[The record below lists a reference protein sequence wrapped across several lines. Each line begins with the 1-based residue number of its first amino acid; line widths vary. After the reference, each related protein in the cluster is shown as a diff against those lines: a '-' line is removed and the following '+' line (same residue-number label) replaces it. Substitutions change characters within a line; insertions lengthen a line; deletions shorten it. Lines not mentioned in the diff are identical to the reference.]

1 MKLSLTTVLLYLT
14 LFSAP
19 SSNTQIHSQSFKIKY
34 DWFCSFCAGKGFSST
49 LYTNDLGSIYVFK
62 EKDLNQSAEQDETI
76 IHDTTRRYI
85 RFDRTRDSIYE
96 LGFLR
101 SINASGIIIAEKQS
115 PIKWNLIDSTR
126 VIEGYK
132 CKYAVGNFRGRKY
145 FAWYDPSVKTSYGPW
160 KLHGLPGAII
170 FVTDSTEELSF
181 KVASIESTEIQSFDQ
196 ILKLKKLPIV
206 ARSIYREKREEVYNR
221 MDSIKPEEGSG
232 VTFDISIE
240 KNYFEFE

>member
-1 MKLSLTTVLLYLT
+1 MKKRTIIAISLLLLLTTIT
-14 LFSAP
+14 
-19 SSNTQIHSQSFKIKY
+19 SQ
-34 DWFCSFCAGKGFSST
+34 
-49 LYTNDLGSIYVFK
+49 
-62 EKDLNQSAEQDETI
+62 QTI
-76 IHDTTRRYI
+76 IITKLKLKQINIENNILIAEHELKKLLAP
-85 RFDRTRDSIYE
+85 IYE
-96 LGFLR
+96 RNLIFLSYVEIER
-101 SINASGIIIAEKQS
+101 ILMQNSFVESFEIKKKYPDTLKIRIFEKKPIAILIDKKKKYLLS
-115 PIKWNLIDSTR
+115 DKIDLIDSTR

-170 FVTDSTEELSF
+170 FVTDSTKELSF